1 MYKNCYGI
9 IDVPNLTYSKN
20 CFIELENHL
29 KDLLLLG
36 ATSFMIGDC
45 GKLSTQVYKIC
56 KNLQKK
62 KHFTIKVV
70 STNIKNK
77 DLLNLYKNDE
87 IIFIPNEIPSSSEF
101 SMYRINQFIIN
112 NTCKCISFISN
123 PQYFTE
129 LSKIEFVVVDLNTN
143 TEHIIAPK
151 NNNSPIDTSDII
163 LID

>member
-9 IDVPNLTYSKN
+9 IDVPNLAYSKN
-20 CFIELENHL
+20 CFIELENYL

-70 STNIKNK
+70 STNIENK

-87 IIFIPNEIPSSSEF
+87 IIFIPNEIPSSVEF
-101 SMYRINQFIIN
+101 SMYRINQFIAN
-112 NTCKCISFISN
+112 NTCKCVSFASN
-123 PQYFTE
+123 LQYFGE
-129 LSKIEFVVVDLNTN
+129 LSKMEFNVIDIDTNKQIVVK
-143 TEHIIAPK
+143 PK
-151 NNNSPIDTSDII
+151 NNSSPIDTSDII
-163 LID
+163 LMD